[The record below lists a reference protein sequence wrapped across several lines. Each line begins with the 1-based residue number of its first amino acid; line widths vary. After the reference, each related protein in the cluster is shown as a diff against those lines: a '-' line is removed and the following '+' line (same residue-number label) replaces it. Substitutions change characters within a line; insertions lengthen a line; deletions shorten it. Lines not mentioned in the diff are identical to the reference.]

1 VDVDVD
7 VLAGGSS
14 YVTVWFSTCDAE
26 DPVSQMSSRFRILFV
41 CSDNICRSPLAE
53 ILTRRG
59 LNDRL
64 GPGAASFTVASAGTI
79 AVPGTLIDIRT
90 RHLLGRYQLESA
102 VSAFRA
108 TALERAVVADAD
120 LVLTA
125 EQSHRAVAVEMYPQ
139 ALGKTFCLLEF
150 THLLAPPIAAPL
162 PVNLVQ
168 RARTA
173 VLVARRR
180 RGTWPF
186 SLSGTHDIPE
196 PTGRPA
202 PMYRQTIDIVGRA
215 VEDLVDLLAGT
226 RATRSRE
233 SLVVGRQTG
242 R

>member
-1 VDVDVD
+1 
-7 VLAGGSS
+7 
-14 YVTVWFSTCDAE
+14 
-26 DPVSQMSSRFRILFV
+26 MSSRFRILFV

-59 LNDRL
+59 LIDRL
-64 GPGAASFTVASAGTI
+64 GPGAANFTVASAGTV

-90 RHLLGRYQLESA
+90 RHLLGRYQLDSA

-108 TALERAVVADAD
+108 TALERTVVADAD

-125 EQSHRAVAVEMYPQ
+125 EQSHRAIAVEMYPQ

-150 THLLAPPIAAPL
+150 THLLTPPVTDPL

-168 RARTA
+168 RARTL

-186 SLSGTHDIPE
+186 SLSGADDIPE

-202 PMYRQTIDIVGRA
+202 PVYRQTTDLMSRA

-226 RATRSRE
+226 CLTRSRE
-233 SLVVGRQTG
+233 SLVVGRQTS